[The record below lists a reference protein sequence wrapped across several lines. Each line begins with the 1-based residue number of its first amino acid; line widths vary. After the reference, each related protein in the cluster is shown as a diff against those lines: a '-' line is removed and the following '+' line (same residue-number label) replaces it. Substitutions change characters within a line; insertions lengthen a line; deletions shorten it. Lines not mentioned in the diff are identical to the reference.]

1 METVTACPIC
11 GLLQCIP
18 ELAPGAIAECGRCGS
33 VLSARKVNS
42 IERTLAFALAAL
54 ILYLPA
60 NIFPIMRM
68 EWYGAHSENTVW
80 QGCVRLWEDH
90 EWLVAG
96 VVFLASIVIPL
107 LKLTGLLFLA
117 GGKRF
122 APGRWQREQLWIY
135 HFLEVIGPW
144 AMLDVFLLSILVA
157 LVKMGQLVT
166 ILPGPGL
173 LAFTAVVVLT
183 ILATA
188 SFDPRSIWDNKKP

>member
-1 METVTACPIC
+1 MDALTACPIC
-11 GLLQCIP
+11 GLLQRIP
-18 ELAPGAIAECGRCGS
+18 GLAPGAIAECVRCGS
-33 VLSARKVNS
+33 ELRERKVNS
-42 IERTLAFALAAL
+42 IERTLAFTLAAL

-60 NIFPIMRM
+60 NIFPILRM
-68 EWYGAHSENTVW
+68 VWYGAYSENTVW
-80 QGCVRLWEDH
+80 QGCVRLWEDR

-107 LKLTGLLFLA
+107 FKLIGLLFLVA
-117 GGKRF
+117 SKRF
-122 APGRWQREQLWIY
+122 GPGHWQQQRLRIY
-135 HFLEVIGPW
+135 RLLDVIGPW

-157 LVKMGQLVT
+157 LVKLGQLVT

-188 SFDPRSIWDNKKP
+188 SFDPRLIWDETR

>member
-18 ELAPGAIAECGRCGS
+18 GLAPGAIAECERCGS
-33 VLSARKVNS
+33 VLRERKINS
-42 IERTLAFALAAL
+42 IERTFAFTLAAL

-60 NIFPIMRM
+60 NIFPILRM
-68 EWYGAHSENTVW
+68 EWYGAYSENTVW
-80 QGCVRLWEDH
+80 QGCVRLWDDR

-96 VVFLASIVIPL
+96 VVFLASMVIPL
-107 LKLTGLLFLA
+107 LKLVGLLFLVA
-117 GGKRF
+117 SKRF
-122 APGRWQREQLWIY
+122 GPERWQQLRLRIY
-135 HFLEVIGPW
+135 RVLDAIGPW

-173 LAFTAVVVLT
+173 LAFTAMVVLT
-183 ILATA
+183 ILATT
-188 SFDPRSIWDNKKP
+188 SFDPRAIWGEAR